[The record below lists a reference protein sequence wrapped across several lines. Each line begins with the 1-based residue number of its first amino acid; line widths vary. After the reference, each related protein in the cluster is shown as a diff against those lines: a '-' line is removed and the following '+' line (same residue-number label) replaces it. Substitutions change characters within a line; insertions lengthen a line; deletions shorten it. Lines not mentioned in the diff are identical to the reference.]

1 MSDFPTVT
9 FEPGQRIFNAGD
21 AAGHLYFIQQG
32 IVQLLDAQGN
42 VFAQIS
48 NGESFGEQAF
58 LKGGIRGAAAQ
69 ALDEVS
75 CVQISSADAN
85 LLLAEASPLLVP
97 VFEALLLQQNMH
109 NSLRS
114 PRV

>member
-1 MSDFPTVT
+1 VSDFPTVT

-21 AAGHLYFIQQG
+21 AADHLYFIQQG

>member
-21 AAGHLYFIQQG
+21 AADHLYFIQQG
-32 IVQLLDAQGN
+32 IVQLLDSQGD

-58 LKGGIRGAAAQ
+58 LKGGIRGASAQ
-69 ALDEVS
+69 ALDEVT
-75 CVQISSADAN
+75 CIQISSADAN
-85 LLLAEASPLLVP
+85 QLLSEASPLLVP

-109 NSLRS
+109 NTLRS
-114 PRV
+114 PMA

>member
-21 AAGHLYFIQQG
+21 AADHLYFIQQG

>member
-1 MSDFPTVT
+1 MSEFTIVT
-9 FEPGQRIFNAGD
+9 FEPGQRIFTAGD
-21 AAGHLYFIQQG
+21 AADHLYFIQQG
-32 IVQLLDAQGN
+32 IVQLLDAHDKA
-42 VFAQIS
+42 FAQIS
-48 NGESFGEQAF
+48 KGESFGEQAF
-58 LKGGIRGAAAQ
+58 LTGGIRGASAQ

-75 CVQISSADAN
+75 CMQISSADAN
-85 LLLAEASPLLVP
+85 QLLTEASPLLVP

>member
-1 MSDFPTVT
+1 VSDFPTVT

-21 AAGHLYFIQQG
+21 AADHLYFIQQG

-114 PRV
+114 PKV

>member
-1 MSDFPTVT
+1 VSDFPTVT

-21 AAGHLYFIQQG
+21 AADHLYFIQQG

-75 CVQISSADAN
+75 CMQISSADAN

>member
-1 MSDFPTVT
+1 VSDFPTVT

-21 AAGHLYFIQQG
+21 AADHLYFIQQG

-114 PRV
+114 TKV

>member
-9 FEPGQRIFNAGD
+9 FEPGQRIFSAGD
-21 AAGHLYFIQQG
+21 TADHLYFIQQG
-32 IVQLLDAQGN
+32 IVQLLDAQDKA
-42 VFAQIS
+42 FAQIS
-48 NGESFGEQAF
+48 KGESFGEQAF
-58 LKGGIRGAAAQ
+58 LKGGIRGASAQ
-69 ALDEVS
+69 ALDEVI
-75 CVQISSADAN
+75 CMQILSADAN
-85 LLLAEASPLLVP
+85 QLLTEASPLLVP

>member
-1 MSDFPTVT
+1 VSDFPTVT

-21 AAGHLYFIQQG
+21 AADHLYFIQQG

-75 CVQISSADAN
+75 CMQISSADAN

-109 NSLRS
+109 NNLRS

>member
-21 AAGHLYFIQQG
+21 AADHLYFIQQG

-114 PRV
+114 PKV

>member
-114 PRV
+114 PKV

>member
-1 MSDFPTVT
+1 VSDFPTVT
-9 FEPGQRIFNAGD
+9 FEPSQRIFNAGD
-21 AAGHLYFIQQG
+21 AADHLYFIQQG
-32 IVQLLDAQGN
+32 IVQLLDSQGN

-58 LKGGIRGAAAQ
+58 LKGGIRGASAQ
-69 ALDEVS
+69 ALDEVT
-75 CVQISSADAN
+75 CIQISSADAN
-85 LLLAEASPLLVP
+85 QLMAAASPLLVP

-109 NSLRS
+109 NGLRS